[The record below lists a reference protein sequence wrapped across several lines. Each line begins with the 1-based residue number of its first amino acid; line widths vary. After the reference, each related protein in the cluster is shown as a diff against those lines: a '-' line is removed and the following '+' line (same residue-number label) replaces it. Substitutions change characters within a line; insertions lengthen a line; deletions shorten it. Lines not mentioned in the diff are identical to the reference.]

1 MTQSMSILIATTLV
15 ALPAAGSISAQDATV
30 AGAATAAPAEQVPW
44 NVDQSLGPATQVS
57 FETDEGTWMNVDVSP
72 DGRSLVFDLLGD
84 LYVMPITGGLSTR
97 ISSGQ
102 AFDMQPR
109 FSPDGSSIAFISDRD
124 GNFNMWLI
132 DPDGSNPRQ
141 VSEEGD
147 REVNSPAWSADG
159 QYVYVRKHF
168 VDTRSLGAGEVWMYH
183 VSGGAGLQVT
193 ERDGWQKDQGEP
205 VASADGRFLYYSRNV
220 YPGQLFQYDKNVYQ
234 NIYSIYRRDLT
245 TGEERA
251 VARRPGGSITP
262 RPSPDGTKLAFIKRV
277 RLQSVL
283 FLHDL
288 ETGEEWPLFDG
299 LDRDMQEAWAI
310 HGVYT
315 QYDWTPDG
323 SAIVI
328 WGQGKIW
335 RVDTSTGEA
344 NIIPFTAQV
353 DQTVHQGLR
362 FQQEVAPENFDVRML
377 RDVTT
382 SPGGRSVAYSAI
394 GKLYLKELPLETP
407 RRLTRADAIE
417 FAPSFSP
424 DDEWIAYA
432 TWTDADKGRVRV
444 VRSDGSGGRDAVTT
458 PGHYT
463 EPSFSPDG
471 LWLVYRSTGGDQVRG
486 PTHGENP
493 GIFIVPVDGSE
504 EPRRVR
510 RSGTRPMFDPTGE
523 RIFLNDTANGDRVLL
538 SVDVHGG
545 DEVVHFR
552 SDNATQIIPSPD
564 GNWVAFTERFRT
576 YLATFPRSG
585 RTVTLG
591 PGQEGFPV
599 AQVSENTGDYLHWSG
614 DGRSLHWS
622 LGPEYFTRDLRET
635 FTFVRG
641 GSGGPADPEGGGL
654 EIGFSLASD
663 VPSGVVALV
672 DARIIPLGADSGEDG
687 GVIERGTIVVTGNR
701 ITALGPTNRVA
712 VPTDALRVDV
722 TGKTIIPGIV
732 DVHAHVR
739 GASGGI
745 TAETNWSFLAN
756 LAYGVTTSH
765 DPSSNTATV
774 FTNSEMIRAGEKVGP
789 RLFSTGA
796 ILYGAET
803 AGRAL
808 VTSGEDASRH
818 VARMKAVGAFSVKS
832 YNQRR
837 RDARQRIIKAGRQL
851 EMMVV
856 PEGGS
861 LVYNN
866 MTMVLDGHTGVEH
879 SLPVPV
885 VYDDL
890 AQLFGQSSTGYTPTL
905 VVGYGGLT
913 GENYWYERTNVW
925 ANERLLRFVPRD
937 VVDPR
942 SRRRVMAAGDDDF
955 NHVAIARG
963 AKAIQDAGGLVTL
976 GAHGQMQGL
985 GAHWEL
991 WMFVQ
996 GGMTEVEAL
1005 RVGTL
1010 NGARYLGLDGDVG
1023 SLEVG
1028 KLADL
1033 VVLNENPVDSIRNS
1047 ESVNM
1052 VMVNGRL
1059 FDEDM
1064 NEIGNRPRE
1073 RMPFYWERTPAGAPK
1088 PEESTP
1094 PPPPGGNDE

>member
-1 MTQSMSILIATTLV
+1 MTQSMSMSIAVALV
-15 ALPAAGSISAQDATV
+15 AFPTPRPISAQEP
-30 AGAATAAPAEQVPW
+30 AAPVPLSPSSAQQATW
-44 NVDQSLGPATQVS
+44 DVDQTLGPGYPLS
-57 FETDEGTWMNVDVSP
+57 FETDEGTWMNVDVSA
-72 DGRSLVFDLLGD
+72 DGQYLVFDLLGD
-84 LYVMPITGGLSTR
+84 LYTMPITGGLATR

-109 FSPDGSSIAFISDRD
+109 YSPDGSSIAFISDRD
-124 GNFNMWLI
+124 GHFNVWRM
-132 DPDGSNPRQ
+132 DPDGSNLRQ
-141 VSEEGD
+141 VSEEED
-147 REVNSPAWSADG
+147 REVNSPAWSSDS
-159 QYVYVRKHF
+159 QYVYARKHF

-183 VSGGAGLQVT
+183 VSGGTGLQVT
-193 ERDGWQKDQGEP
+193 EKDGWQKDQGEP
-205 VASADGRFLYYSRNV
+205 AASGDGRYLYYSRNV

-234 NIYSIYRRDLT
+234 NIYSIFRRDLT

-283 FLHDL
+283 HLHDL
-288 ETGEEWPLFDG
+288 ETGEEWPLFDR

-323 SAIVI
+323 NAIVI

-335 RVDTSTGEA
+335 RVDASTGEA

-353 DQTVHQGLR
+353 DQTIHQGLR
-362 FQQEVAPENFDVRML
+362 FQQQVAPESFNVRML

-382 SPGGRSVAYSAI
+382 SPAGRFVAYSAL
-394 GKLYLKELPLETP
+394 GKLHLKELPLGTP

-424 DDEWIAYA
+424 DDQWVAYA
-432 TWTDADKGRVRV
+432 TWSDTDKGRIRV
-444 VRSDGSGGRDAVTT
+444 VRSDGSGGRDAVST

-463 EPSFSPDG
+463 EPAFSPDG
-471 LWLVYRSTGGDQVRG
+471 RLLVYRSTGGDQVRG

-493 GIFIVPVDGSE
+493 GIFVVPVDGSVA
-504 EPRRVR
+504 PLRIR
-510 RSGTRPMFDPTGE
+510 RSGARPRFDHTGE
-523 RIFLNDTANGDRVLL
+523 RIFVNDTDDGKHVLVSIDL
-538 SVDVHGG
+538 HGS
-545 DEVVHFR
+545 DQVVHFQ
-552 SDNATQIIPSPD
+552 SENATQIVPSPD
-564 GNWVAFTERFRT
+564 GVWVAFTERFRT

-585 RTVTLG
+585 RTITLG
-591 PGQEGFPV
+591 PDQEGFPV
-599 AQVSENTGDYLHWSG
+599 AQVSENTGEYLHWSG

-622 LGPEYFTRDLRET
+622 LGPEYFTRDVSET
-635 FTFVRG
+635 FSFVRG
-641 GSGGPADPEGGGL
+641 GSLDPSEPEGDGL
-654 EIGFSLASD
+654 DIGFSRPSD
-663 VPSGVVALV
+663 VPAGVIALV
-672 DARIIPLGADSGEDG
+672 DARIVPLHAESGESG
-687 GVIERGTIVVTGNR
+687 GVIEHGTIVVTGNR

-712 VPTDALRVDV
+712 VPTDALRVDA

-739 GASGGI
+739 GASSGI
-745 TAETNWSFLAN
+745 LAETNWSFVAN

-774 FTNSEMIRAGEKVGP
+774 FTNSEMIRAGAKVGP

-796 ILYGAET
+796 ILYGAEGDGK
-803 AGRAL
+803 AV
-808 VTSGEDASRH
+808 VTGDEDARRH

-837 RDARQRIIKAGRQL
+837 RDARQWIIKAGREL

-866 MTMVLDGHTGVEH
+866 MTMVYDGHTGVEH

-885 VYDDL
+885 VYNDL

-925 ANERLLRFVPRD
+925 ENERLLRFVPRD

-942 SRRRVMAAGDDDF
+942 SRRRVMAAGDADF
-955 NHVAIARG
+955 NHIAIARG
-963 AKAIQDAGGLVTL
+963 AKTVQDAGGLVAL

-1005 RVGTL
+1005 RVATL
-1010 NGARYLGLDGDVG
+1010 NGARYLGLDADIG

-1033 VVLNENPVDSIRNS
+1033 VVLDENPLDSIQNS
-1047 ESVNM
+1047 ATVNM

-1059 FDEDM
+1059 YDADM
-1064 NEIGNRPRE
+1064 NEVGNRPRE
-1073 RMPFYWERTPAGAPK
+1073 RMPLYWERRPSGAPA
-1088 PEESTP
+1088 S
-1094 PPPPGGNDE
+1094 PPPGGN

>member
-1 MTQSMSILIATTLV
+1 MTQSMSMLIAVALV
-15 ALPAAGSISAQDATV
+15 AFPTSRPISAQDPTAPVPSSSAQQAT
-30 AGAATAAPAEQVPW
+30 W
-44 NVDQSLGPATQVS
+44 DVDQALGPAIPLS
-57 FETDEGTWMNVDVSP
+57 FETDEGTWMNVDVSA
-72 DGRSLVFDLLGD
+72 DGQSLVFDLLGD
-84 LYVMPITGGLSTR
+84 LYTMPIGGGLATR

-109 FSPDGSSIAFISDRD
+109 YSPDGSSIAFISDRD
-124 GNFNMWLI
+124 GNFNVWLME
-132 DPDGSNPRQ
+132 PDGSNPRQ
-141 VSEEGD
+141 VSEEAD
-147 REVNSPAWSADG
+147 REVNSPAWSSDG
-159 QYVYVRKHF
+159 QYIYVRKHF

-205 VASADGRFLYYSRNV
+205 AASGDGRYLFYSRNV
-220 YPGQLFQYDKNVYQ
+220 YPGQTFQYDKNVYQ
-234 NIYSIYRRDLT
+234 NIYSIFRRDLT

-251 VARRPGGSITP
+251 VARRPGGSVTP

-288 ETGEEWPLFDG
+288 ATGEEWPLFDG
-299 LDRDMQEAWAI
+299 LDRDLQEAWAI

-323 SAIVI
+323 ASIVI

-335 RVDTSTGEA
+335 RVDTATGEA

-353 DQTVHQGLR
+353 DQTIHRGLR

-382 SPGGRSVAYSAI
+382 SPAGRFVAYSAL
-394 GKLYLKELPLETP
+394 GKLYLKELPLEAP
-407 RRLTRADAIE
+407 RRLTRDNAIE
-417 FAPSFSP
+417 FAPAFSP
-424 DDEWIAYA
+424 DDQWVAYA
-432 TWTDADKGRVRV
+432 IWTDAGKGRIRV
-444 VRSDGSGGRDAVTT
+444 VRSDGSGGRSVVTT

-463 EPSFSPDG
+463 EPAFSPDG
-471 LWLVYRSTGGDQVRG
+471 RWLVYRSTGGDQVRG
-486 PTHGENP
+486 PTHGEDP
-493 GIFIVPVDGSE
+493 GIFVVPVDGSE

-510 RSGTRPMFDPTGE
+510 RSGTQPRFDHTGE
-523 RIFLNDTANGDRVLL
+523 RIFVSDTADGKHVLL
-538 SVDVHGG
+538 SVDLH
-545 DEVVHFR
+545 DANEVVHFQ
-552 SDNATQIIPSPD
+552 SDNATQIVPSPD
-564 GNWVAFTERFRT
+564 GEWVAFTERFRT
-576 YLATFPRSG
+576 YIATFPRSG
-585 RTVTLG
+585 RTVTLS
-591 PGQEGFPV
+591 PSQEGFPV
-599 AQVSENTGDYLHWSG
+599 ARVSENTGDHLHWSG

-622 LGPEYFTRDLRET
+622 LGPEYFTRDVTET
-635 FTFVRG
+635 FSFVRG
-641 GSGGPADPEGGGL
+641 GTRDAVEPEGDGL
-654 EIGFSLASD
+654 DIGFSRASD
-663 VPSGVVALV
+663 VPAGVVALV

-745 TAETNWSFLAN
+745 LAETTWSFMAN

-796 ILYGAET
+796 ILYGAEGDGK
-803 AGRAL
+803 AV
-808 VTSGEDASRH
+808 VTSAEDAERH

-837 RDARQRIIKAGRQL
+837 RDARQRIIKAARDL

-866 MTMVLDGHTGVEH
+866 MTMVYDGHTGVEH

-885 VYDDL
+885 VYNDL

-925 ANERLLRFVPRD
+925 ENERLLRFVPHD

-955 NHVAIARG
+955 NHFAIARG
-963 AKAIQDAGGLVTL
+963 AKAVQDAGGLVAL

-1005 RVGTL
+1005 RVATL
-1010 NGARYLGLDGDVG
+1010 NGARYLGLDGDLG

-1033 VVLNENPVDSIRNS
+1033 VVLDENPADSIQNS
-1047 ESVNM
+1047 ESVSM
-1052 VMVNGRL
+1052 VMVNGSL
-1059 FDEDM
+1059 YDEEM
-1064 NEIGNRPRE
+1064 NEVGNRPRE
-1073 RMPFYWERTPAGAPK
+1073 RRPLYWERRPEAAPTPRS
-1088 PEESTP
+1088 PES
-1094 PPPPGGNDE
+1094 G